1 MKIEVLFT
9 PKVTTKL
16 IKEPK
21 SVALFG
27 PYCKNKT

>member
-9 PKVTTKL
+9 PKVTTNL

-21 SVALFG
+21 SVAFFWTLL
-27 PYCKNKT
+27 

>member
-16 IKEPK
+16 INSIGISGEFTF
-21 SVALFG
+21 VV
-27 PYCKNKT
+27 